1 MNEALFKTIE
11 ASKKYLKSA
20 YFQIIGQA
28 DGSFVIKQ
36 YTGPIKSTDEM
47 MAAGYNRHLYLTSF
61 ICEEYS
67 QFNINDFYSE
77 DGITIRKKE
86 ASKKLEEK
94 IQTAA
99 TYFSMNADLLN
110 AVKTFKELLK
120 GIMEVSYSQITFTE
134 FTKKFNTTISSSSLD
149 ELTKLKYIVNYDHL
163 INEIYSQLEICG
175 IEKPRKFFNEQFND
189 FLILIK

>member
-1 MNEALFKTIE
+1 MNEALFNTIE

-20 YFQIIGQA
+20 YFQIIGQT
-28 DGSFVIKQ
+28 DGSYSIKQ
-36 YTGPIKSTDEM
+36 YVGPIKSTDEM

-61 ICEEYS
+61 IDELYP
-67 QFNINDFYSE
+67 QFNLSDFYSE
-77 DGITIRKKE
+77 DGIIIKKKD
-86 ASKKLEEK
+86 SVKKLEEK

-120 GIMEVSYSQITFTE
+120 GVMEVNYSQNSFTE
-134 FTKKFNTTISSSSLD
+134 FSKKFNNIISSSSLD

-175 IEKPRKFFNEQFND
+175 IEKPRKFFNEKFND